1 MTSIPA
7 TELAKLGKCE
17 KLIKPSPRS
26 HTSSSFK
33 FKRKEN
39 TNQSSIDRGNAAHD
53 QFEREAIFFTKIDYN
68 NQSTIPN
75 LIVTV
80 SFAVGL
86 LVLLIKVFM

>member
-26 HTSSSFK
+26 HASGSFK

>member
-26 HTSSSFK
+26 HASSSLK

-75 LIVTV
+75 LILTL

-86 LVLLIKVFM
+86 LILLIKVFM